1 MPTET
6 TTTSFS
12 LLPHQQKAMEQ
23 MIKNEDSGS
32 VLAFDVGMG
41 KTSTSLA
48 TVQKMLKSDTE
59 KNFIVLAP
67 ETLESNWVKE
77 STSVINNRN
86 EKITMNFQSHEKF
99 INDVNTAMGVTKSSP
114 PLQKN
119 TNYYIS
125 NAQEYVKEHFKGK
138 IVIIDEAHLLLES
151 VFYQKETNFNNLS
164 FKIDLLFNDE
174 NYLLPLCLLL
184 LGTYSRKNILLTA
197 TPIVNGILDLRLLYW
212 IANGLP
218 SIKNNGDVSFS
229 LDVEKLNQFPLEP
242 ENNGD
247 VSFSLD
253 VEKLNQFPL
262 EPVLFLNKFTT
273 PFKKPFLIDKFISF
287 TSEELVLDGL
297 QSGIRKLLNPNF
309 FKKTYNPLILIN
321 VFLFVI
327 SQLTGIKAVAK
338 ASRFLERSYST
349 IQFIFLLNT
358 VQSWIRKQPGQRVH
372 EKRQSRKQNRRR
384 RRFKGTRRS
393 TRSNRSNRRRK
404 KLMDNNVNQMDLHD
418 TRRGTVETTTST
430 QKHFARRDSMQ
441 SILVEYII
449 FAIISMI
456 IVQIVSRGNSYLNNF
471 QFAGER
477 ELFLTRYPNI
487 EEIKTKL
494 NKIFIFA
501 FPDKENGQ
509 TFNFTENSSKY
520 FPKIKKDE
528 PIQVELTDL
537 QILLFT
543 FFSSKTLTEEMK
555 LLLDISPEDND
566 TYNSMEGFPSNYEKY
581 GKLISFLSDD
591 EIKKAGINYDNN
603 ILQSMSS
610 YLEKSRKGPP
620 LNPDNSDNSDNS
632 EPENSVACK
641 KFALVYE
648 DVIEKSSSAQKKTL
662 IYTDIPSVFSKFV
675 LYVACRK
682 NSEPGVIRTAD
693 EYENLKKLVD
703 QLSLPSFLTALP
715 PKHSESILSNFL
727 INNPTLEKQK
737 KNRETLFEDLVK
749 VLTPHLELPKIF
761 VVDKSVDD
769 VQEHL
774 NEKFNEK
781 KDDSPTVL
789 ILHPKFK
796 EGVTIKGISDFY
808 MLDSPL
814 IYADYNQARGRAARI
829 GTHQEGGTITFKPMI
844 STLDRIQNISGKFIE
859 VQTRKAAIANNRY
872 FYVLNVAYQRLLSVL
887 EKTKKN
893 MNSNAL
899 DSLNNYFKEAQE
911 KKEGNEVYETVKDY
925 FYYLKGYYGGFPS
938 LASVMAQTAPEQ
950 LASQRNIGLQYFF
963 DELSKENSEEDK
975 K

>member
-119 TNYYIS
+119 TNYYLS

-151 VFYQKETNFNNLS
+151 VFYQKETNLNDLS
-164 FKIDLLFNDE
+164 FKIDFLFNDGK
-174 NYLLPLCLLL
+174 YLLPLCLLL

-212 IANGLP
+212 VANGLP
-218 SIKNNGDVSFS
+218 FS
-229 LDVEKLNQFPLEP
+229 DTNDLDSLNY
-242 ENNGD
+242 
-247 VSFSLD
+247 
-253 VEKLNQFPL
+253 EKLNQFPL

-273 PFKKPFLIDKFISF
+273 SCKKPFLIDKFISF

-682 NSEPGVIRTAD
+682 NSEPGFIKTTD
-693 EYENLKKLVD
+693 TYEKLKKLVD
-703 QLSLPSFLTALP
+703 QHSLPSFLTALP
-715 PKHSESILSNFL
+715 PGSSETTLSNFL
-727 INNPTLEKQK
+727 NNNQTPETQK
-737 KNRETLFEDLVK
+737 KNRETLFEDLVE
-749 VLTPHLELPKIF
+749 VLTPHLEQQKIF
-761 VVDKSVDD
+761 VVDKSVEKIQNYLD
-769 VQEHL
+769 
-774 NEKFNEK
+774 EKFNK
-781 KDDSPTVL
+781 GNSQPTVL

-796 EGVTIKGISDFY
+796 EGVQINGISDFY

-950 LASQRNIGLQYFF
+950 LASQRNLGLQYFF